1 MKGMA
6 TCCSTCATHSIPDL
20 YRWNTGLKKTP
31 LKTKPLPFHPLILAV
46 YPTLALL
53 AYNIEEVDPRVALRP
68 LVISLA
74 GGMLLLGL
82 LRWLLK
88 DWQRAGLLASFLLV
102 VFFSYGHVYSLLEE
116 TPLFGFN
123 LGRHRYLAVIYVA
136 LLLVGT
142 WVLLRRVKKFQAA
155 TQMLNWVSLVLLA
168 MPLVQTSAS
177 LWQSAAQQR
186 QTSAALSES
195 SPALHPGEGP
205 MPDIYYIILDGH
217 TRSDTLLNDFG
228 YDNTP
233 FLDELRSL
241 GFYVADCS
249 RSNYS
254 YTQGSITAPLN
265 LDYVNNLRSEL
276 ESLDLGDDIW
286 ILLKQSRARRMLEE
300 IGYQTVAFDTTY
312 EWSRLSDADVYLS
325 LGSDSA
331 SLQSLS
337 PFEAMLIKSTAG
349 LILTDSQNQFIRSQF
364 EGINF
369 PYSYHVNAQRF
380 ILDQLPNLPNTA
392 GPKFV
397 FVHLM
402 VPHVPFV
409 FRADGSVWEDPSYY
423 NGENGMPSDAAL
435 IDEGYINQIAF
446 IDQAIL
452 GVLQE
457 ILAESTTPP
466 VIFMHGD
473 HGWIDQNRLQIL
485 NAIYLP
491 EQDYAALY
499 PSISPVNGFRVIFNA
514 YFGSDYELLPDI
526 SYNAENQPAPET
538 SSQCINP

>member
-1 MKGMA
+1 M
-6 TCCSTCATHSIPDL
+6 
-20 YRWNTGLKKTP
+20 
-31 LKTKPLPFHPLILAV
+31 KTKPLPFHPLILAV

-53 AYNIEEVDPRVALRP
+53 AYNIEEVAPVVALRP
-68 LVISLA
+68 LLICLA
-74 GGMLLLGL
+74 GGLLLLGL
-82 LRWLLK
+82 LRGLLK
-88 DWQRAGLLASFLLV
+88 DWQRAGLLTSFLLV

-123 LGRHRYLAVIYVA
+123 LGRHRYLAVIYAAV
-136 LLLVGT
+136 LLVGT
-142 WVLLRRVKKFQAA
+142 WVLLRVKKFQAA

-168 MPLVQTSAS
+168 MPLVQTGAS

-186 QTSAALSES
+186 QTSTALSES
-195 SPALHPGEGP
+195 SPALQPGETP
-205 MPDIYYIILDGH
+205 LPDIYYIILDGH
-217 TRSDTLLNDFG
+217 TRGDALLNDFG

-233 FLDELRSL
+233 FLDELRSM

-249 RSNYS
+249 RSNYT

-286 ILLKQSRARRMLEE
+286 ILLKQSRVRRMLEQ
-300 IGYQTVAFDTTY
+300 IGYKTVAFDTTY
-312 EWSRLSDADVYLS
+312 EWSRLSDADIYLS
-325 LGSDSA
+325 LGSDS
-331 SLQSLS
+331 SFLQSLS

-349 LILTDSQNQFIRSQF
+349 LLLTDSQSQLIRAQF
-364 EGINF
+364 EQINF
-369 PYSYHVNAQRF
+369 PYSHHVNAQRF
-380 ILDQLPNLPNTA
+380 ILDQLPSVASIPDYP

-397 FVHLM
+397 FVHIL

-409 FRADGSVWEDPSYY
+409 FRADGTIWEDPTYY
-423 NGENGMPSDAAL
+423 DGEKGMPSDSIL
-435 IDEGYINQIAF
+435 IDEGYVNQVAF

-452 GVLQE
+452 SVLQE
-457 ILAESTTPP
+457 ILAESATPP
-466 VIFMHGD
+466 IILMHGD

-485 NAIYLP
+485 NTMYLP
-491 EQDYAALY
+491 DQDYSALY

-538 SSQCINP
+538 SLQCINP